1 MAPEPA
7 DFQTPV
13 IDQDAGVF
21 VMAIRLRPLGIAGLL
36 VATSAWGSLFLVG
49 KPVLAYV
56 DPVWFTLI
64 RYTLASVGFAA
75 LLLWRG
81 GVFPWAKLHAHAPRL
96 ALLGFAGYGFF
107 SVMVLTGLA
116 HSVPSHGAVIMATM
130 PITTQLVR
138 WAVDRLKPTR
148 AALLGTALALL
159 GVVIV
164 SGVFLG
170 EGSGTRPTLAGDLT
184 ALFGTLG
191 WIAYT
196 RGSASLPALD
206 VLESSALTA
215 LASWPLLMVA
225 AIVGALFQWAPAPS
239 MAGIAVS
246 WHALLYIGAI
256 PSVLAILAFNFGVRT
271 LGVVTGTAFLNVV
284 PVSAVLMSAAL
295 GAPPAAHELLGVAMV
310 VSALLI
316 HTLAQQRSAQ
326 SAPGIRTSRP
336 RSGTAPCSAGAT
348 GR

>member
-1 MAPEPA
+1 MTIHP
-7 DFQTPV
+7 
-13 IDQDAGVF
+13 
-21 VMAIRLRPLGIAGLL
+21 RPLGIAGLL

-64 RYTLASVGFAA
+64 RYTLASVGFAS

-81 GVFPWAKLHAHAPRL
+81 AFPWAKLHAYAPRL

-138 WAVDRLKPTR
+138 WAVDGLKPTR

-170 EGSGTRPTLAGDLT
+170 ESSGTRPTLAGDFT

-196 RGSASLPALD
+196 RGSASLPTLD
-206 VLESSALTA
+206 VLEYSALTA

-225 AIVGALFQWAPAPS
+225 AIIGALFQWAPAPS
-239 MAGIAVS
+239 MAGIAGS

-326 SAPGIRTSRP
+326 SAPAIRTSRP
-336 RSGTAPCSAGAT
+336 RSGTAPCSAGAA